1 MNSFYTCK
9 HYIYKRGAA
18 KSRKK
23 ISNTKKKSRRLNFP
37 LLFVVVVSHRGPT
50 EIITKKKLK
59 FNLDIH

>member
-37 LLFVVVVSHRGPT
+37 LLFVVVVSHREPT
-50 EIITKKKLK
+50 EIITKKK
-59 FNLDIH
+59 N